1 MENLVKLILADE
13 NYDEIGNGSDC
24 GLFEIFPHL
33 QNKVSIRKVIER
45 DSDDDDSVGSLV
57 DFIEDDLNEVDSDD
71 DDSDDDD
78 SEEEELDYDDNDSDD
93 DDDSEEEEEIKHRH
107 SEKRTSHE
115 SSPNPKKRKIIVID
129 SDSSSDLSV
138 S

>member
-57 DFIEDDLNEVDSDD
+57 DFIEDDLNEDDSDD

-78 SEEEELDYDDNDSDD
+78 SEEEELDYDDDDS

-107 SEKRTSHE
+107 SEKRKSHE
-115 SSPNPKKRKIIVID
+115 SSPNPKRRKIILID
-129 SDSSSDLSV
+129 SDSSV
-138 S
+138 F

>member
-57 DFIEDDLNEVDSDD
+57 DFIEDDLNEVDVDD

-78 SEEEELDYDDNDSDD
+78 SEEEELDYDDDDS

-107 SEKRTSHE
+107 SEKRKSHE
-115 SSPNPKKRKIIVID
+115 SSPNPKKRKIILID
-129 SDSSSDLSV
+129 SDSYV
-138 S
+138 F

>member
-33 QNKVSIRKVIER
+33 QNKVSIRKVMER
-45 DSDDDDSVGSLV
+45 DSNDDDSVGSLV
-57 DFIEDDLNEVDSDD
+57 DFIEDDLNEENDD
-71 DDSDDDD
+71 DDDDDDDD
-78 SEEEELDYDDNDSDD
+78 SEEEELDYDSDD
-93 DDDSEEEEEIKHRH
+93 DSDEEEEEIKHRH
-107 SEKRTSHE
+107 SEKRKSHE

>member
-57 DFIEDDLNEVDSDD
+57 DFIEDDLNE

-78 SEEEELDYDDNDSDD
+78 SEEEELDYDDDDSDD
-93 DDDSEEEEEIKHRH
+93 DDSDDDSEEEIKHRH
-107 SEKRTSHE
+107 SEKRKSHE
-115 SSPNPKKRKIIVID
+115 SSPNPKKRKTIIID
-129 SDSSSDLSV
+129 SDSSSDSSV
-138 S
+138 F

>member
-78 SEEEELDYDDNDSDD
+78 SEEEELDYDDDDS

-107 SEKRTSHE
+107 SEKRKSHE
-115 SSPNPKKRKIIVID
+115 SSPNPKKRKIILID
-129 SDSSSDLSV
+129 SDSSV
-138 S
+138 F

>member
-57 DFIEDDLNEVDSDD
+57 DFIEDDLNEVDDD
-71 DDSDDDD
+71 NDDSDDDD
-78 SEEEELDYDDNDSDD
+78 SEEEELDYDDDDS

-107 SEKRTSHE
+107 SEKRKSHE
-115 SSPNPKKRKIIVID
+115 SSPNPKKRKIILID
-129 SDSSSDLSV
+129 SDSSV
-138 S
+138 F

>member
-1 MENLVKLILADE
+1 MKLILEDE

-33 QNKVSIRKVIER
+33 QNKVSIRKVMER

-57 DFIEDDLNEVDSDD
+57 DFIEDDLNEENDD
-71 DDSDDDD
+71 DDDD
-78 SEEEELDYDDNDSDD
+78 SEEEELDYDSDD
-93 DDDSEEEEEIKHRH
+93 DSDEEEEEIKHRH
-107 SEKRTSHE
+107 SEKRKSHE

>member
-57 DFIEDDLNEVDSDD
+57 DFIEDDLNEVDDD
-71 DDSDDDD
+71 NDDSDDDD
-78 SEEEELDYDDNDSDD
+78 SEEEELDYDDDDSDD
-93 DDDSEEEEEIKHRH
+93 DDSDDDSEEEIKHRH
-107 SEKRTSHE
+107 SEKRKSHE
-115 SSPNPKKRKIIVID
+115 SSPNPKKRKIILID
-129 SDSSSDLSV
+129 SDSSV
-138 S
+138 F

>member
-57 DFIEDDLNEVDSDD
+57 DFIEDDLNE

-78 SEEEELDYDDNDSDD
+78 SEEEELDYDDGDSDD

-107 SEKRTSHE
+107 SEKRKSHE

>member
-57 DFIEDDLNEVDSDD
+57 DFIEDDLNEVDDDD

-78 SEEEELDYDDNDSDD
+78 SEEEELDYDDDDS

-107 SEKRTSHE
+107 SEKRKSHE
-115 SSPNPKKRKIIVID
+115 SSPNPKKRKIILID
-129 SDSSSDLSV
+129 SDSSV
-138 S
+138 F

>member
-1 MENLVKLILADE
+1 MKLILEDE

-33 QNKVSIRKVIER
+33 QNKVSIRKVMER

-57 DFIEDDLNEVDSDD
+57 DFIEDDLNEDNDD
-71 DDSDDDD
+71 DDDD
-78 SEEEELDYDDNDSDD
+78 SEEEELDYDSDDDSDD
-93 DDDSEEEEEIKHRH
+93 DSEEEEIKHRH
-107 SEKRTSHE
+107 SEKRKSHE

>member
-57 DFIEDDLNEVDSDD
+57 DFIEDDLNEVDDDDDD

-78 SEEEELDYDDNDSDD
+78 SEEEELDYDDDDDS

-107 SEKRTSHE
+107 SEKRKSHE
-115 SSPNPKKRKIIVID
+115 SSPNPKKRKIILID
-129 SDSSSDLSV
+129 SDSSV
-138 S
+138 F

>member
-57 DFIEDDLNEVDSDD
+57 DFIEDDLNEVDDD
-71 DDSDDDD
+71 DYDSDDDD
-78 SEEEELDYDDNDSDD
+78 SEEEELDYDDDDS

-107 SEKRTSHE
+107 SEKRKSHE
-115 SSPNPKKRKIIVID
+115 SSPNPKKRKIILID
-129 SDSSSDLSV
+129 SDSSV
-138 S
+138 F

>member
-57 DFIEDDLNEVDSDD
+57 DFIEDDLNEVDVDD

-78 SEEEELDYDDNDSDD
+78 SEEEELDYDDDDS

-107 SEKRTSHE
+107 SEKRKSHE
-115 SSPNPKKRKIIVID
+115 SSPNPKKRKIILID
-129 SDSSSDLSV
+129 SDSSV
-138 S
+138 F

>member
-57 DFIEDDLNEVDSDD
+57 DFIEDDLNE
-71 DDSDDDD
+71 DDS
-78 SEEEELDYDDNDSDD
+78 D

-107 SEKRTSHE
+107 SEKRKSHE
-115 SSPNPKKRKIIVID
+115 SSPNPKKRKIILLD
-129 SDSSSDLSV
+129 SDSSV
-138 S
+138 F

>member
-57 DFIEDDLNEVDSDD
+57 DFIEDDLNE

-78 SEEEELDYDDNDSDD
+78 SEEEELDYDDGDSDD

-107 SEKRTSHE
+107 SEKRKSHE
-115 SSPNPKKRKIIVID
+115 SSPNPKKRKSILLD
-129 SDSSSDLSV
+129 SDSSV
-138 S
+138 F

>member
-57 DFIEDDLNEVDSDD
+57 DFIEDDLNEVDDDD

-78 SEEEELDYDDNDSDD
+78 SEEEELDYDDDDS

-107 SEKRTSHE
+107 SEKRKSHE